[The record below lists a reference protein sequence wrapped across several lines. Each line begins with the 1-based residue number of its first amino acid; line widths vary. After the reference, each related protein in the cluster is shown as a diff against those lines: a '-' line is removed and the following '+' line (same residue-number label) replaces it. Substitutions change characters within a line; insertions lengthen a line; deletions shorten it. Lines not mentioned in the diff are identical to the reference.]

1 MTVEDVPYSFV
12 QFVLDKKCKSLSL
25 EGVVMFGKRLKLNK
39 ISQLK
44 HLDLEGC
51 EINERSRNDLL
62 FSCQHL
68 ERLCLYAVNIP
79 THTIKSICLQNG
91 KTLQKLDRGSH
102 NYNLTSSYG
111 TRFSYTWHNTQFK
124 ESRKLKLESIQD
136 IVYNCVELTELN
148 LAFISLCEDS
158 LYCLANNLTPKILK
172 LNLKGTPVRDE
183 HVKALVIRC
192 NKIAELDLSRCDI
205 TTIALTNIIENL
217 KSSLQKLAFFLVRLL
232 LVLEAEI

>member
-1 MTVEDVPYSFV
+1 M
-12 QFVLDKKCKSLSL
+12 
-25 EGVVMFGKRLKLNK
+25 
-39 ISQLK
+39 K

-68 ERLCLYAVNIP
+68 ESLCLYAVNIP

-192 NKIAELDLSRCDI
+192 NKITELDLSRCDI

-217 KSSLQKLAFFLVRLL
+217 KSSLQKLAFFSC
-232 LVLEAEI
+232 EAITGAGGRNLTSLYQLKSMPKLRYLGKNGSENDLKSLPKTTS

>member
-25 EGVVMFGKRLKLNK
+25 EGVVMFGKSLKLNK

-68 ERLCLYAVNIP
+68 ESLCLYAVNLP

-192 NKIAELDLSRCDI
+192 NKITELDLSRCDI